1 MKNKNILKKTAKKSI
16 SWLLILGMLIT
27 LPQTPGAVS
36 AAAAGLKT
44 ETETVHAEEVETETE
59 TVHAEEAETENAT
72 VHAENAVTKTD
83 LTVHFKNENN
93 WDKVYVKFGAGDSWA
108 AVKNFEYCKNYDYG
122 GLLKE
127 NSKNKGWYSFK
138 VEKDDALDLNGL
150 FNAGAW
156 GDDNQTENFKIEIT
170 SETMEV
176 WITGKTVSEEK
187 P

>member
-44 ETETVHAEEVETETE
+44 ETETVHAEEVETETRVMNANEAETETEEVETETE

-138 VEKDDALDLNGL
+138 VEKR
-150 FNAGAW
+150 
-156 GDDNQTENFKIEIT
+156 
-170 SETMEV
+170 
-176 WITGKTVSEEK
+176 
-187 P
+187 

>member
-44 ETETVHAEEVETETE
+44 ETETVHAEEVETETRVMNANEAETETEEVETETE

-83 LTVHFKNENN
+83 LTKM
-93 WDKVYVKFGAGDSWA
+93 K
-108 AVKNFEYCKNYDYG
+108 
-122 GLLKE
+122 
-127 NSKNKGWYSFK
+127 
-138 VEKDDALDLNGL
+138 
-150 FNAGAW
+150 
-156 GDDNQTENFKIEIT
+156 
-170 SETMEV
+170 
-176 WITGKTVSEEK
+176 ITGIKYM
-187 P
+187 